1 MISMGHDD
9 RATINAVLAGDKE
22 AYGAL
27 VVRHSAKLF
36 RMAFRITGNAADADD
51 VVQDAFLR
59 GYVKLESFESR
70 SEFGTWIYRIGVR
83 CALDKVTARRTDE
96 TSRVADET
104 DAEDAAVQVPDA
116 APGPERL
123 ALSAEIRV
131 LQEMA
136 LRGLSPLERTA
147 FVLRHLEDQ
156 STEEI
161 AAVLHIAPNAAKQAV
176 FRGVQ
181 KVRQRLEG
189 LRATQKRVM
198 DPGSTQSG
206 STQSG
211 STQQKAIDPTVI
223 PQKVTV

>member
-1 MISMGHDD
+1 MVNMGQSD
-9 RATINAVLAGDKE
+9 RATIKAILAGDKE

-27 VVRHSAKLF
+27 VVRHSATLF
-36 RMAFRITGNAADADD
+36 RMAYRITGNAADADD

-59 GYVKLESFESR
+59 GYLKLETFEWR
-70 SEFGTWIYRIGVR
+70 SEFGTWIYRIAVH
-83 CALDKVTARRTDE
+83 CALDKVKARRKDD

-104 DAEDAAVQVPDA
+104 DAEEDSVQVADA

-123 ALSAEIRV
+123 ALSAEIGA

-161 AAVLHIAPNAAKQAV
+161 AAVLKIAPNAAKQAV
-176 FRGVQ
+176 FRAVQ
-181 KVRQRLEG
+181 KVRQRLAG
-189 LRATQKRVM
+189 LRATQKRINHQNHQ
-198 DPGSTQSG
+198 G
-206 STQSG
+206 
-211 STQQKAIDPTVI
+211 
-223 PQKVTV
+223 VTA